1 MPDIGKLRRV
11 VQHDEFLDLFPC
23 IEELLVR
30 GSKEQRR
37 DYAEELNERA
47 QGEEVMAFSLA
58 GGDGDGLHLAD
69 PELWKQLE
77 ENGRLSRVL
86 GYWSR
91 AQQYRYWSR
100 VLCCDAVTTL
110 EWFGFN
116 DTVSYGP
123 EFR

>member
-1 MPDIGKLRRV
+1 MPDLRKLKKA
-11 VQHDEFLDLFPC
+11 VQPDEFLDLFPC
-23 IEELLVR
+23 VEELLCR

-37 DYAEELNERA
+37 DYAEELNYRA
-47 QGEEVMAFSLA
+47 ANAELMAFSLA

-69 PELWKQLE
+69 PDLWQWME
-77 ENGRLSRVL
+77 DNGRLSQVL

-100 VLCCDAVTTL
+100 VLRCDAVTTL

-116 DTVSYGP
+116 EAASYP
-123 EFR
+123 EL